1 MKVNIGPYTKWV
13 GPYQIAD
20 KLKFFGFSEEYC
32 DKVGDLLSKTYLK
45 NICEWIESKKRRKI
59 KVKIH
64 DYDVWSLDSTLALII
79 LPALKK
85 LKELK
90 HGAPFIDDEDVP
102 EDLRG
107 EDNHFKKWDYIIN
120 EMIFSFESK
129 FNNWKYK
136 FISGNPDFYF
146 EKIRNT
152 DYSEIKLGPKDTY
165 KIDLEGIK
173 EYQKRITKGFTL
185 FGKYYEALWD

>member
-90 HGAPFIDDEDVP
+90 HGVPFIDDEDVP
-102 EDLRG
+102 EDLKG

-129 FNNWKYK
+129 FDNWQDK
-136 FISGNPDFYF
+136 FISGNRDFYF

-173 EYQKRITKGFTL
+173 EYQKRITKGFKL